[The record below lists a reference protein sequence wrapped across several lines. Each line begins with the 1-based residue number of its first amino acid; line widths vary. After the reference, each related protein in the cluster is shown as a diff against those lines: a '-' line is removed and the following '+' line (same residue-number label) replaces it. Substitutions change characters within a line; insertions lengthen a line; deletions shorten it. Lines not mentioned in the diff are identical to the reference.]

1 MKGNIRA
8 EFRQDS
14 FDLLNF
20 FIRHFRKFVIAGI
33 VAAILSAVISLLI
46 RPLYESTVILY
57 PSSNITE
64 ATSLLGETE
73 SRTALFGDDDATEKL
88 IQVINSAQVREY
100 LKEKY
105 NLMQHYNIKPGEKY
119 PNTLMKAKMDK
130 YMRCTRTDY
139 GSVKIRVRDRDRVYA
154 CNMANDMAARAD
166 TIFNNLQREAAM
178 VTLDEIS
185 RLYNIQKRLVRQ
197 YEDSLMNLS
206 SAAALRLYSTFEME
220 NDYLGLMRGRFL
232 EAQALSRQTLPYIL
246 VVDRAVVAEKKVFP
260 KRTVMVL
267 LSTVSV
273 LLLLAM
279 VLFIAEGVKLRRADD
294 RQ

>member
-33 VAAILSAVISLLI
+33 VAAILSTVISLLI
-46 RPLYESTVILY
+46 RPLYESAVILY

-185 RLYNIQKRLVRQ
+185 RLYDIQKRLVRQ

>member
-1 MKGNIRA
+1 
-8 EFRQDS
+8 
-14 FDLLNF
+14 LNF

-185 RLYNIQKRLVRQ
+185 RLYDIQKRLVRQ

>member
-1 MKGNIRA
+1 M
-8 EFRQDS
+8 
-14 FDLLNF
+14 
-20 FIRHFRKFVIAGI
+20 
-33 VAAILSAVISLLI
+33 
-46 RPLYESTVILY
+46 
-57 PSSNITE
+57 
-64 ATSLLGETE
+64 
-73 SRTALFGDDDATEKL
+73 
-88 IQVINSAQVREY
+88 INSAQVREY

-185 RLYNIQKRLVRQ
+185 RLYDIQKRLVRQ

>member
-73 SRTALFGDDDATEKL
+73 SRTALFGDDDAIEKL

-185 RLYNIQKRLVRQ
+185 RLYDIQKRLVRQ

>member
-185 RLYNIQKRLVRQ
+185 RLYDIQKRLVRQ

-273 LLLLAM
+273 LLLMAM